1 MPSIP
6 VTGTLPA
13 RPSARSASTAASAIS
28 SLAAQMPPI
37 SSPNWVSQA
46 LVFSSASVADQLA
59 TCRSSSLTS
68 GFASSACISPALR
81 SIAGTFDSMPPS
93 ATMPPL
99 PPIAL
104 ISASAICLP

>member
-1 MPSIP
+1 M
-6 VTGTLPA
+6 
-13 RPSARSASTAASAIS
+13 S

-46 LVFSSASVADQLA
+46 LVFSSASVADQFA
-59 TCRSSSLTS
+59 TWKSSSLMS
-68 GFASSACISPALR
+68 GFSASAWSRPALR
-81 SIAGTFDSMPPS
+81 SIAGTFDWMPPR

-104 ISASAICLP
+104 NSASAIALP